1 MTEIELKQAKENYK
15 MLLEGRRILLESV
28 ANKAVSTFTK
38 QYFSNVSE
46 ESIMSIT
53 KDEILRNAFLSTF
66 GETKESSNLII
77 FLNQGLRINSNIND
91 GQPEFVGIG
100 CKQDSLL
107 PMELS
112 MHLLYCDLET
122 NQPIIINAE
131 NPDEIRYRNKY
142 FDWIPIPNYI
152 SKKENYYYS
161 STSLEKISK
170 GSATEAFNRLQL
182 YYFKQLLETS
192 YEEAVTRIRK
202 LTTKELEDICLD
214 KEDIRIY
221 K

>member
-1 MTEIELKQAKENYK
+1 MTDLELKQAREEYEMQLKGRR
-15 MLLEGRRILLESV
+15 MLLESLKSKEIS
-28 ANKAVSTFTK
+28 AFT
-38 QYFSNVSE
+38 QQHFSNVSE
-46 ESIMSIT
+46 KSILEVSE
-53 KDEILRNAFLSTF
+53 DEILRKAFLSTF
-66 GETKESSNLII
+66 GNTKESSNLII

-122 NQPIIINAE
+122 NQPIIINAG

-142 FDWIPIPNYI
+142 FDWIPIPNYTP
-152 SKKENYYYS
+152 KKENYYYS
-161 STSLEKISK
+161 STGLEKISK

-192 YEEAVTRIRK
+192 YEEAVSRVIK
-202 LTTKELEDICLD
+202 LTPNEVKSICYS
-214 KEDIRIY
+214 K
-221 K
+221 

>member
-15 MLLEGRRILLESV
+15 MLLEGRDMLFESV
-28 ANKAVSTFTK
+28 ANMAVSTFTK

-66 GETKESSNLII
+66 GNTKESSNLII

-142 FDWIPIPNYI
+142 FDWIPIPNYTP
-152 SKKENYYYS
+152 KKENYYYS
-161 STSLEKISK
+161 STSLDKISK

-192 YEEAVTRIRK
+192 YEEAVSRVIK
-202 LTTKELEDICLD
+202 LTPNEVKSICYS
-214 KEDIRIY
+214 K
-221 K
+221 